1 MKKLISIFFL
11 LSVFFI
17 SAQDLTL
24 MHVNAKW
31 NQSNN
36 YNLRGYNLRGIKNC
50 KIQYALLEDQA
61 PSLRS
66 QITSVPIIF
75 LLDKN
80 GKPRGQWKAGLSFK
94 IEVPVEEIQNRVNVV
109 MLESSRRRATSN

>member
-1 MKKLISIFFL
+1 MKNLIC
-11 LSVFFI
+11 VFFVFFMCFLN
-17 SAQDLTL
+17 AQDLTL

-36 YNLRGYNLRGIKNC
+36 YNLRGVKNC

-61 PSLRS
+61 PSLRA
-66 QITSVPIIF
+66 QITSVPIII

-94 IEVPVEEIQNRVNVV
+94 IDVPVEEIQNRVNVI
-109 MLESSRRRATSN
+109 MLETGRRRATSN

>member
-1 MKKLISIFFL
+1 MKNLIC
-11 LSVFFI
+11 VFFVFFMCFLN
-17 SAQDLTL
+17 AQDLTL

-36 YNLRGYNLRGIKNC
+36 YNLRGVKNC

-61 PSLRS
+61 PSLRA
-66 QITSVPIIF
+66 QITSVPIII

-94 IEVPVEEIQNRVNVV
+94 IDVPVEEIQNRVNVI
-109 MLESSRRRATSN
+109 MLETNRRRATSN

>member
-1 MKKLISIFFL
+1 MKNLIC
-11 LSVFFI
+11 VFFVFFMCFLN
-17 SAQDLTL
+17 AQDLTL

-36 YNLRGYNLRGIKNC
+36 YNLRGVKNC

-61 PSLRS
+61 PSLRA
-66 QITSVPIIF
+66 QITSVPIII

-94 IEVPVEEIQNRVNVV
+94 IDVPVEEIRKRVNVI
-109 MLESSRRRATSN
+109 MLETSRRRATSN

>member
-1 MKKLISIFFL
+1 MCFL
-11 LSVFFI
+11 N
-17 SAQDLTL
+17 AQDLTL

-36 YNLRGYNLRGIKNC
+36 YNLRGVKNC

-61 PSLRS
+61 PSLRA
-66 QITSVPIIF
+66 QITSVPIII

-94 IEVPVEEIQNRVNVV
+94 IDVPVEEIQNRVNVI
-109 MLESSRRRATSN
+109 MLETNRRRATSN